1 MKKIQQALDKVNEFD
16 DWQYFLDDK
25 SGIGIVI
32 NYFYEQELEV
42 PQLNVYVVPKAD
54 TSENN
59 WNDVMYQ
66 IN

>member
-1 MKKIQQALDKVNEFD
+1 MINEFD